1 MKLKIT
7 RFKNIKDGTLGKFE
21 LLFNDEIFLE
31 GYALE
36 SGAGRKG

>member
-7 RFKNIKDGTLGKFE
+7 RFKNVKDGTLGEFE